1 MAFGAHFESAAARER
16 RDGAAGAGP
25 ARAAYHAALQWLGC
39 RPPRPARPRAARP
52 QGRSQVRPAGIEN
65 TKLVRTRFPRSSD
78 RGLIE
83 ARFAARSRVG
93 QRTDF
98 RGPRIAASLKLAAA
112 AAVFLIV
119 VIPTILGRSLE
130 VVQRSGVGRGPSA
143 RDASSRRRH
152 GVSHNMRRKSDASH
166 QDLCFALAGGAARAA
181 AWAPRKD
188 CPALGLQFSALTP
201 PRAAEE
207 ARGRG

>member
-83 ARFAARSRVG
+83 ASGRAQPCAG
-93 QRTDF
+93 LWNF